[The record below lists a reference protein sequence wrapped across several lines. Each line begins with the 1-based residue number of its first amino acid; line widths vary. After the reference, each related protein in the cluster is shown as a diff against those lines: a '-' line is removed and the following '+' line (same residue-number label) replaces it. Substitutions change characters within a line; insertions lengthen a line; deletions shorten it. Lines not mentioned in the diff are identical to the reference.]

1 MPFTETRGYVA
12 YASFG
17 GWQQA
22 EVPQLVAVTPAWAAR
37 ARAEDQYMPDRG
49 LGHAEFECDP
59 VPAVASNQGPEV
71 VQSKRRAL
79 GRIQIRWEA
88 EKGLVRV
95 YHRKKVLPVQAMTS
109 GQVTTPVFLFG
120 SLIPGSILL
129 VGQRVPI
136 ARGTAKSSPGVV
148 LCDGAVFTALG
159 DVICVHKLM
168 SFLAAA

>member
-1 MPFTETRGYVA
+1 
-12 YASFG
+12 
-17 GWQQA
+17 
-22 EVPQLVAVTPAWAAR
+22 
-37 ARAEDQYMPDRG
+37 MPDRG

-95 YHRKKVLPVQAMTS
+95 YHRKKVLPVYPMTP
-109 GQVTTPVFLFG
+109 GEVTTPVFLFG

-129 VGQRVPI
+129 VGQRVPQ
-136 ARGTAKSSPGVV
+136 AGGTAKRSPSAILG
-148 LCDGAVFTALG
+148 DGAAFAALG
-159 DVICVHKLM
+159 GVTCLHKVM
-168 SFLAAA
+168 SFLVAA